1 MMAFYLEIAS
11 LENGGGWRSVG
22 NAIGKSGAY
31 ARQLATGKRP
41 VTKKVA
47 AAWASKSGWV
57 CKTVEVPSC
66 PDCGSVHHARCNG
79 HAGAVVVLAAGETVR
94 KPGQSRQRPH
104 YYRPCLP
111 VDLGEQV
118 KLHGIN
124 VEALLTQAVK
134 SAIVDAQWR
143 ERTHEV

>member
-1 MMAFYLEIAS
+1 MDTVQGEMMAFYLEIAS

-57 CKTVEVPSC
+57 CKTVEVPAC

-79 HAGAVVVLAAGETVR
+79 NAGTAVVLAPGETVR
-94 KPGQSRQRPH
+94 RPGQSKPRRR
-104 YYRPCLP
+104 YCRLCLP
-111 VDLGEQV
+111 SSLTTEQRRKV
-118 KLHGIN
+118 R
-124 VEALLTQAVK
+124 VYALELA
-134 SAIVDAQWR
+134 SHAPAM
-143 ERTHEV
+143 EVT